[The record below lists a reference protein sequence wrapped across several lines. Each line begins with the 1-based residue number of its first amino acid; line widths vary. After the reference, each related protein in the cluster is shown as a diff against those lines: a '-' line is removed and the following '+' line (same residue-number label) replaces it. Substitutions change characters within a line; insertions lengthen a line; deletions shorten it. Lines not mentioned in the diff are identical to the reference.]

1 MEDYYQSLG
10 TYFEDKDY
18 IKDKVNSKLYNETR
32 IKIVLIGINEPLE
45 ELRPVYKILKL
56 EYDGN
61 DDDNGQI
68 INQINSY
75 LRSNGKKNGY
85 KNDNNHWGI
94 FYLLKELITAFQ
106 VQGFNYF
113 RGQRQSWETIPSI
126 FRNLVNND
134 GDSFYNRFEYL
145 YKTISQEFP
154 DEIIYYEQND
164 ENIEKRSD
172 QLATLQH
179 YGLPTSLLDI
189 TENPYIAMLFMFSS
203 GEIYIPQLEL
213 YKIDSQKHVEKSIVS
228 FVHKNGKNKRI
239 KAQRGA
245 FLNYDK
251 INNFVQFQKGDFIMN
266 SDYSPIDKIV
276 ISLEISKED
285 SIEYLKEEEA
295 KISSP
300 SSNSSDETLSYS
312 SDKLSTK
319 NLENLKTSF
328 SKDETI
334 KSFYEYI
341 QKQVTRKLSEY
352 NYFSSELYPDFSDY
366 ISFRAKEFKKDEKNN
381 TLNNFDISKL
391 S

>member
-18 IKDKVNSKLYNETR
+18 VEKEVNSQLYKETKIR
-32 IKIVLIGINEPLE
+32 IVIIGINEPVE
-45 ELRPVYKILKL
+45 EIRPVYKILKL
-56 EYDGN
+56 EYVG
-61 DDDNGQI
+61 DNSGYKKI
-68 INQINSY
+68 IDEINLY
-75 LRSNGKKNGY
+75 LRTNGKTNGY

-113 RGQRQSWETIPSI
+113 RGQRCSWETVPSI
-126 FRNLVNND
+126 FRNLVNSD
-134 GDSFYNRFEYL
+134 EKLFYTRFEYL

-154 DEIIYYEQND
+154 DEIEYYEQST
-164 ENIEKRSD
+164 ESIEKRSD
-172 QLATLQH
+172 QLAILQH

-203 GEIYIPQLEL
+203 GDVYIPQLEM
-213 YKIDSQKHVEKSIVS
+213 YKIDLQNHVEKSIVS

-251 INNFVQFQKGDFIMN
+251 LKNFVQLKKEKFLIKDE
-266 SDYSPIDKIV
+266 YLPIEKVV
-276 ISLEISKED
+276 ISLEVSKEKT
-285 SIEYLKEEEA
+285 IEYLNEEEA
-295 KISSP
+295 KITEDSENPSIEIKNS
-300 SSNSSDETLSYS
+300 SSNEMSQ
-312 SDKLSTK
+312 K
-319 NLENLKTSF
+319 NLTNLKNSF

-334 KSFYEYI
+334 KSFYAYI
-341 QKQVTRKLSEY
+341 QKQLTRKLSEY

-366 ISFRAKEFKKDEKNN
+366 ISYKAQEFKKNEKNN
-381 TLNNFDISKL
+381 TLNKIDISKL